1 MSLLVLPD
9 DLLPE
14 YQLLDSG
21 DGKRLEKFGPYILS
35 RLDPQALWKP
45 GLPESEWRKAQATFK
60 EGGNSQERW
69 FVNGKVPPKWQ
80 MLYKDLSFYLKLSP
94 FKHTGVF
101 PEQALNWKWMTD
113 VILNASEGS
122 QDGKSRDS
130 SPARNDKRPNIL
142 NLFAYTGVA
151 SLVAAKSGAKVTH
164 VDGSRPT
171 IGWAKENQLAS
182 KLPSD
187 SIRWILDDCLQ
198 FAKREVRRGVK
209 YDGII
214 LDPPVYGHGPKGE
227 KWEFDKDFPKLME
240 VCKQL
245 LSQTP
250 LFIIVNA
257 YAVSASYLMLENV
270 LTDTTRGLGGS
281 VEVGELVLKEQKR
294 ERLLS
299 TGIFARWSRGT

>member
-1 MSLLVLPD
+1 MSLLILPD

-21 DGKRLEKFGPYILS
+21 DGKRLEKFGPYTLS
-35 RLDPQALWKP
+35 RLDPQALWIP
-45 GLPESEWRKAQATFK
+45 GLPESEWRKASATFK

-69 FVNGKVPPKWQ
+69 FVNGKLPPKWK
-80 MLYKDLSFYLKLSP
+80 MEYKDLSFYLKLSP

-101 PEQALNWKWMTD
+101 PEQALNWIWMEKLID
-113 VILNASEGS
+113 
-122 QDGKSRDS
+122 SRLAD
-130 SPARNDKRPNIL
+130 ARSNQKVNIL

-151 SLVAAKSGAKVTH
+151 SLVAAQHGAKVTH

-171 IGWAKENQLAS
+171 IGWAKENQIAS
-182 KLPSD
+182 KLAPD

-227 KWEFDKDFPKLME
+227 KWDFDKDFPKLME
-240 VCKQL
+240 VCRQL
-245 LSQTP
+245 LSDNP

-257 YAVSASYLMLENV
+257 YAVSASYLMLENI
-270 LTDTTRGLGGS
+270 LEDTTRGLGG
-281 VEVGELVLKEQKR
+281 EIEAGELVLKERKR
-294 ERLLS
+294 DRLLS
-299 TGIFARWSRGT
+299 TGIFARWSKPT